1 MSGGQ
6 SLDRYGGDQVEHQVQ
21 LRTPSPVHRRLA
33 DARAARDALDGHPG
47 VADGREL
54 LEDGGRIASV
64 TSSRSTAAPAGAL
77 RRGAF
82 PAAPPAASAGTRG
95 VGVRRHAFSIGRDD
109 ETVAFRRQE
118 AIVSR
123 CDDTVPSRR
132 NKLAKQQLRN
142 VKDGPRIPPP
152 SSESSGC
159 EPGPPHTADVGI
171 PHRRSRGA
179 RRPVR
184 PHRQW
189 RPPDPAGVRPPA
201 LGHARHFI
209 TAFATAKLTAQ
220 YSQAKLGQVWQVAN
234 PLLNAAVYYFI
245 FGVLL
250 GTKHGVR
257 DFVPFLVTGV
267 FIWTFTQSSIMAGTR
282 AISGSLGLVRA
293 LHFPRAA
300 LPVSYAIQQLQQLLF
315 SMAAL
320 VVILLCFGI
329 PVSTSWLL
337 VVPILTLQFVF
348 NAGVA
353 MIMARM
359 GAKTPD
365 IAQLMPFVL
374 RTGLRLR
381 CHVEHRLDAQ
391 AQQHAALGDGRAG
404 EQPGR
409 RLHRPDALRAP

>member
-1 MSGGQ
+1 VSQ
-6 SLDRYGGDQVEHQVQ
+6 VLHTPPTSVPPTDDPAALAARYG
-21 LRTPSPVHRRLA
+21 L
-33 DARAARDALDGHPG
+33 
-47 VADGREL
+47 
-54 LEDGGRIASV
+54 
-64 TSSRSTAAPAGAL
+64 
-77 RRGAF
+77 
-82 PAAPPAASAGTRG
+82 
-95 VGVRRHAFSIGRDD
+95 
-109 ETVAFRRQE
+109 TV
-118 AIVSR
+118 S
-123 CDDTVPSRR
+123 
-132 NKLAKQQLRN
+132 
-142 VKDGPRIPPP
+142 
-152 SSESSGC
+152 
-159 EPGPPHTADVGI
+159 
-171 PHRRSRGA
+171 GA
-179 RRPVR
+179 RPTLPEYVR
-184 PHRQW
+184 QLWAR
-189 RPPDPAGVRPPA
+189 
-201 LGHARHFI
+201 RHFI

-300 LPVSYAIQQLQQLLF
+300 L
-315 SMAAL
+315 

-374 RTGLRLR
+374 RTWMYVSGVMWSIASTLKHSNMPHWAMVALESNPAAVYIDLTRYALIDSFGAHQLPH
-381 CHVEHRLDAQ
+381 HVW
-391 AQQHAALGDGRAG
+391 ALAIGWALLAGVGGFIYFWKAEETYGRG
-404 EQPGR
+404 
-409 RLHRPDALRAP
+409 